1 MNLYSANFCLV
12 HFQFLTG
19 YFKENKCLQIFNK
32 RIFFLRHR
40 SAVSSDGGK
49 HQEEEEGEEDDD
61 KTPTDENQVDE
72 EEESKPAPEPEQ
84 PATTTADP
92 EDKLTRRERLDKS
105 HRIAEELLSTEEQ
118 YVSVLHLID
127 QV

>member
-1 MNLYSANFCLV
+1 M
-12 HFQFLTG
+12 FL
-19 YFKENKCLQIFNK
+19 
-32 RIFFLRHR
+32 FLFPHR

-61 KTPTDENQVDE
+61 KTPTDENQA
-72 EEESKPAPEPEQ
+72 EEESQPAPEPEQ

>member
-1 MNLYSANFCLV
+1 MFFF
-12 HFQFLTG
+12 HFP
-19 YFKENKCLQIFNK
+19 
-32 RIFFLRHR
+32 HR

-127 QV
+127 QVQEQCFVLSKYTCVRVGKGFLNRF

>member
-1 MNLYSANFCLV
+1 MFFF
-12 HFQFLTG
+12 HFP
-19 YFKENKCLQIFNK
+19 
-32 RIFFLRHR
+32 HR

-61 KTPTDENQVDE
+61 KTPTDENLA
-72 EEESKPAPEPEQ
+72 EEESQPAPEPEQ